1 MAAWVSWPHMW
12 LALRVEQKGRSLI
25 SSMGRA
31 SKSARSRMQ
40 GLPLPMVATT
50 PVEAAMSGK
59 PMATYFFRISSGI
72 TPHRWEGMPISE
84 SRFSM

>member
-1 MAAWVSWPHMW
+1 
-12 LALRVEQKGRSLI
+12 
-25 SSMGRA
+25 MGRA

-50 PVEAAMSGK
+50 PVEAAMSGN
-59 PMATYFFRISSGI
+59 PMSTYFLRTLSCM
-72 TPHRWEGMPISE
+72 TPQRWEAMPISE